1 MNNYKSI
8 IVQKYISPIKKENQA
23 FRRAFFDFLNL
34 LEIQVVSRVH
44 ELNPPFH
51 RILSFF

>member
-8 IVQKYISPIKKENQA
+8 IVQKYISPIKKGNQA

-34 LEIQVVSRVH
+34 LEIQVVSRAH

>member
-1 MNNYKSI
+1 MNNYNYI
-8 IVQKYISPIKKENQA
+8 IVQKYISPIKKGHQA

>member
-1 MNNYKSI
+1 MNNYKFI
-8 IVQKYISPIKKENQA
+8 IVQKYIFPIKKGNQA
-23 FRRAFFDFLNL
+23 FHRAFFDFLYL
-34 LEIQVVSRVH
+34 LEILVVSRVH

>member
-23 FRRAFFDFLNL
+23 FRRAFFDFLHL
-34 LEIQVVSRVH
+34 LEIQVVSHVH
-44 ELNPPFH
+44 ELNPLFH

>member
-8 IVQKYISPIKKENQA
+8 IVQKYISPIKKGNQA
-23 FRRAFFDFLNL
+23 FRRAFFDFLYL
-34 LEIQVVSRVH
+34 LEIQVVSHVH
-44 ELNPPFH
+44 ELNPLFH